1 MGASGRAVVIDAS
14 SSGASGD
21 KFLGA
26 LVALGGSSK
35 SLDRVARLV
44 EENLPGTTHVSVK
57 TSIVER
63 GEISGHLVEVRS
75 DKKVSKRK
83 ASELQSSA
91 VKCAKALGLSEW
103 GTAFVKSVLGTL
115 SSAESRVHGHSA
127 KEVELHELG
136 SADTLVDIL
145 GVAYLADELELSGAR
160 WWCGPVGVGIGIT
173 EFSGRAYPNPAP
185 AVAEILRSH
194 KFPMRTSNIQF
205 ELTTPTGAA
214 IAVNLA
220 GERTGEIPV
229 ITPHKIGYGAGSKDL
244 DQVANILRLTIGEVS
259 GIEHAHDE
267 VVVLE
272 TNLDDVSGEVIG
284 RAVERLMEAGARD
297 VSITPVFMKK
307 NRPGQL
313 ISVIADRAKSEY
325 LAGLLMEETGTLGVR
340 ELPVSRHISRRSSGT
355 VELEVRGKKFQV
367 RVKRSLTA
375 KGHVQSGKVE
385 YEDLRKVSNETGL
398 SIRELEQFAERRGF
412 SRDSKLTSNNLDSM
426 TRKGRAKR

>member
-1 MGASGRAVVIDAS
+1 MRASGRAVIIDAG

-26 LVALGGSSK
+26 LIDLGGSPK
-35 SLDRVARLV
+35 SLDRVARVV
-44 EENLPGTTHVSVK
+44 EDNLPGASHVHVK

-63 GEISGHLVEVRS
+63 GEISGRLVEVRS
-75 DKKVSKRK
+75 EEKVSKRK
-83 ASELQSSA
+83 ASDLQLSA

-103 GTAFVKSVLGTL
+103 GTSLVKSVLDTL
-115 SSAESRVHGHSA
+115 SSAESRVHGHSM

-145 GVAYLADELELSGAR
+145 GVAHLSDELELSGAR
-160 WWCGPVGVGIGIT
+160 WWCGPIGVGTGVT

-194 KFPMRTSNIQF
+194 KFPMKTSNIQF

-220 GERTGEIPV
+220 GVAREVPI

-244 DQVANILRLTIGEVS
+244 DQVANILRLTVGELS
-259 GIEHAHDE
+259 ETEHSHDE

-313 ISVIADRAKSEY
+313 ISVITDKAKSER
-325 LAGLLMEETGTLGVR
+325 LAELLMEETGTLGVR
-340 ELPVSRHISRRSSGT
+340 EMPVSRHISRRAGGT
-355 VELEVRGKKFQV
+355 MELEVGGKKFQV
-367 RVKRSLTA
+367 RVKRALTA
-375 KGHVQSGKVE
+375 TGHHQGGKVE
-385 YEDLRKVSNETGL
+385 YEDLRRVSNETGL
-398 SIRELEQFAERRGF
+398 SMRELQQIVKTRVIA
-412 SRDSKLTSNNLDSM
+412 RDS
-426 TRKGRAKR
+426 

>member
-1 MGASGRAVVIDAS
+1 MRASGRAVIIDAS

-26 LVALGGSSK
+26 LIDLGGSPK
-35 SLDRVARLV
+35 SLDKVGRVV
-44 EENLPGTTHVSVK
+44 EDNLPGASHVHVK
-57 TSIVER
+57 TSVVER
-63 GEISGHLVEVRS
+63 GEIRGQLVEVRS
-75 DKKVSKRK
+75 EEKVSKRR

-103 GTAFVKSVLGTL
+103 GTAFVESVLDTL

-136 SADTLVDIL
+136 SADTLVDTL
-145 GVAYLADELELSGAR
+145 GVAYLADELELSEAS
-160 WWCGPVGVGIGIT
+160 WWCGPIGVGSGVT

-205 ELTTPTGAA
+205 ELTTPTGVA

-220 GERTGEIPV
+220 SGGTERVPI
-229 ITPHKIGYGAGSKDL
+229 ITPDKIGYGAGSMDL
-244 DQVANILRLTIGEVS
+244 DQVANLLRLTIGEVAEA
-259 GIEHAHDE
+259 EHSHDE

-313 ISVIADRAKSEY
+313 ISVITDKAKSEG
-325 LAGLLMEETGTLGVR
+325 LAELLMEETGTLGVR
-340 ELPVSRHISRRSSGT
+340 EMPVSRHISRRSSGT
-355 VELEVRGKKFQV
+355 AELEVGGKKFQV
-367 RVKRSLTA
+367 RVKRALTTP
-375 KGHVQSGKVE
+375 GHPQGGKVE
-385 YEDLRKVSNETGL
+385 YEDLRRISNETGI
-398 SIRELEQFAERRGF
+398 SMRELQQIVKTRVIA
-412 SRDSKLTSNNLDSM
+412 RDC
-426 TRKGRAKR
+426 

>member
-1 MGASGRAVVIDAS
+1 MRASGRVVIIDAS

-26 LVALGGSSK
+26 LIDLGASPKRLGKVAA
-35 SLDRVARLV
+35 VV
-44 EENLPGTTHVSVK
+44 EDSLPGTSHVHVK
-57 TSIVER
+57 TTRVER
-63 GEISGHLVEVRS
+63 GEISAQLIEVRS
-75 DKKVSKRK
+75 EEKVSMRK
-83 ASELQSSA
+83 ASDLQSSA

-103 GTAFVKSVLGTL
+103 GTAFVKSVLDTL

-145 GVAYLADELELSGAR
+145 GVAYLADELELSRAA
-160 WWCGPVGVGIGIT
+160 WWCGPIGVGTGVT
-173 EFSGRAYPNPAP
+173 EFSGRSYPNPAP

-194 KFPMRTSNIQF
+194 KFPMKTSSVQF

-220 GERTGEIPV
+220 GSRTGEIPI
-229 ITPHKIGYGAGSKDL
+229 ITPHKIGYGAGAKEL
-244 DQVANILRLTIGEVS
+244 DQVANILRLTIGELS
-259 GIEHAHDE
+259 GTEHAHDE

-313 ISVIADRAKSEY
+313 ISVIADKTKSEH
-325 LAGLLMEETGTLGVR
+325 LAELLMEETGTLGVR
-340 ELPVSRHISRRSSGT
+340 EIPVSRHISRRASGT
-355 VELEVRGKKFQV
+355 MAIEVKGKRFQV
-367 RVKRSLTA
+367 RVKKSLSGT
-375 KGHVQSGKVE
+375 GHSQSGKAE
-385 YEDLRKVSNETGL
+385 YEDLRRISNETGL
-398 SIRELEQFAERRGF
+398 SIRELQQIVKNRAIP
-412 SRDSKLTSNNLDSM
+412 RD
-426 TRKGRAKR
+426 G

>member
-1 MGASGRAVVIDAS
+1 MRASGRAVIIDAS

-26 LVALGGSSK
+26 LIDLGGNRK
-35 SLDRVARLV
+35 SLDKVARVV
-44 EENLPGTTHVSVK
+44 EDNLPGASHVYIK
-57 TSIVER
+57 TSRVER
-63 GEISGHLVEVRS
+63 GEISAQLVEVRS
-75 DKKVSKRK
+75 EEKVSKRR
-83 ASELQSSA
+83 AGDLQSAA

-103 GTAFVKSVLGTL
+103 GTTFVKSVLDTL
-115 SSAESRVHGHSA
+115 SSAESRVHGHSV

-160 WWCGPVGVGIGIT
+160 WWSSPVGVGMGTT
-173 EFSGRAYPNPAP
+173 EFSGRKYPNPAP

-194 KFPMRTSNIQF
+194 KFPMKTNSIQF

-214 IAVNLA
+214 ITVSLA
-220 GERTGEIPV
+220 TDGLSEVPV
-229 ITPHKIGYGAGSKDL
+229 ITPYKIGYGAGAKEL
-244 DQVANILRLTIGEVS
+244 DQVVNILRLTIGELS
-259 GIEHAHDE
+259 GNGHAHDE

-313 ISVIADRAKSEY
+313 ISIIADKAKSEH
-325 LAGLLMEETGTLGVR
+325 LAELLMEETGTLGVR
-340 ELPVSRHISRRSSGT
+340 EVPVSRHISRRASGT
-355 VELEVRGKKFQV
+355 IALEVGGKKFQV
-367 RVKRSLTA
+367 RVKRAFTA
-375 KGHVQSGKVE
+375 TGHSQDGKVE
-385 YEDLRKVSNETGL
+385 YEDLRRISNETGL
-398 SIRELEQFAERRGF
+398 SIRELQQIV
-412 SRDSKLTSNNLDSM
+412 KN
-426 TRKGRAKR
+426 RALPRVG

>member
-1 MGASGRAVVIDAS
+1 MRASEKAVIIDAS

-26 LVALGGSSK
+26 LIDLGGSPK
-35 SLDRVARLV
+35 GLEKVARVV
-44 EENLPGTTHVSVK
+44 EDNLPGTSHVRVK
-57 TSIVER
+57 TSRVER
-63 GEISGHLVEVRS
+63 GEISGQLVEVRS
-75 DKKVSKRK
+75 EEKVSKRK
-83 ASELQSSA
+83 AIDLQSSA
-91 VKCAKALGLSEW
+91 AKCATALGLSEW
-103 GTAFVKSVLGTL
+103 GIAFVKSVLETL

-145 GVAYLADELELSGAR
+145 GVAYLADELDLSGAR
-160 WWCGPVGVGIGIT
+160 WWCGPIGVGAGLT

-194 KFPMRTSNIQF
+194 KFPMKTSSIQF

-220 GERTGEIPV
+220 GNRAGGIPI
-229 ITPHKIGYGAGSKDL
+229 ITPHRIGYGAGSKDL
-244 DQVANILRLTIGEVS
+244 DQVANILRLTVGELPEE
-259 GIEHAHDE
+259 EHSHDE

-272 TNLDDVSGEVIG
+272 TNVDDVPGEVIG

-313 ISVIADRAKSEY
+313 ISVITDKAKSEH
-325 LAGLLMEETGTLGVR
+325 LAALLMEETGTLGVR
-340 ELPVSRHISRRSSGT
+340 EMQVSRHISRRSSGT
-355 VELEVRGKKFQV
+355 MELEVGEKKFQV
-367 RVKRSLTA
+367 RVKRALTTT
-375 KGHVQSGKVE
+375 GHPQGGKVE
-385 YEDLRKVSNETGL
+385 YEDLRRVSEETGL
-398 SIRELEQFAERRGF
+398 SIRELQQIVKTRIIARG
-412 SRDSKLTSNNLDSM
+412 S
-426 TRKGRAKR
+426 